1 MHRGEG
7 LPNCGNDFV
16 TGFYKWMV
24 ISQEFC
30 LVSPGRYGLSL
41 HKIET
46 AQNAEFKIIHKVIG
60 EVCT

>member
-7 LPNCGNDFV
+7 LQNCSNDFV

-30 LVSPGRYGLSL
+30 VVSPGRYGPSP
-41 HKIET
+41 HKIEM
-46 AQNAEFKIIHKVIG
+46 AQNAEFKITHKVI